1 MSVEIIKI
9 MDNKNSI
16 SKTTILA
23 IAVLTISL
31 IGCSIFLISKMKAN
45 NKSNNQGVEN
55 SMNNEVV
62 LTSEI
67 KNEISSQVDSSM
79 ANYLDHFVTSDNIGE
94 MIPYEVKEAIAQEV
108 LDMTLEKLNTNPK
121 TDSFT
126 QEEKD
131 EISKMISDALKD
143 GKNTITLGSANLS
156 NDLKKDIN
164 SEITNVINKAIKN
177 VNNSETAD
185 EAYIASLE
193 QQNAAL
199 ITNINAM
206 RAELTTMNNRIE
218 SLSSGV
224 ETAKKTAS
232 DAKSDSKS
240 GVSSDDLNNL
250 KKNLESQISSKSG
263 TISAATKQEIINA
276 ATTNVKK
283 WVEENYP
290 KE

>member
-1 MSVEIIKI
+1 
-9 MDNKNSI
+9 MDNENSI

-31 IGCSIFLISKMKAN
+31 IGCSIFLISKMRAS
-45 NKSNNQGVEN
+45 NKSNNQGIEN
-55 SMNNEVV
+55 SMNNEVA

-131 EISKMISDALKD
+131 EISKMISDAFKD
-143 GKNTITLGSANLS
+143 SKNTITLGSANLS

-164 SEITNVINKAIKN
+164 SEITDVINKAIKN
-177 VNNSETAD
+177 VNNGETAD

-263 TISAATKQEIINA
+263 TISAAAKQEIINA
-276 ATTNVKK
+276 ATANIKK

>member
-1 MSVEIIKI
+1 
-9 MDNKNSI
+9 MDNENSI

-23 IAVLTISL
+23 IAVLAISL
-31 IGCSIFLISKMKAN
+31 IGCSIFLISKIKAS
-45 NKSNNQGVEN
+45 NKSNNQSIEN
-55 SMNNEVV
+55 SMNNEVA

-131 EISKMISDALKD
+131 EISKMISDAFKD
-143 GKNTITLGSANLS
+143 SKNTITLGSANLS

-164 SEITNVINKAIKN
+164 SEITDVINKAIKN
-177 VNNSETAD
+177 VNNGETAD

-206 RAELTTMNNRIE
+206 KAELTTMNNRIE

>member
-1 MSVEIIKI
+1 
-9 MDNKNSI
+9 MDNENSI

-23 IAVLTISL
+23 IAVLAISL
-31 IGCSIFLISKMKAN
+31 IGCSIFLISKIKAS
-45 NKSNNQGVEN
+45 NKSNNQGIEN
-55 SMNNEVV
+55 SMNNEVA

-131 EISKMISDALKD
+131 EISKMISDAFKD
-143 GKNTITLGSANLS
+143 SKNTITLGSANLS

-164 SEITNVINKAIKN
+164 SEITDVINKAIKN
-177 VNNSETAD
+177 VNNGETAD

-206 RAELTTMNNRIE
+206 KAELTTMNNRIE

>member
-1 MSVEIIKI
+1 
-9 MDNKNSI
+9 MDNENSI

-23 IAVLTISL
+23 IAVLAISL
-31 IGCSIFLISKMKAN
+31 IGCSIFLISKMKAS
-45 NKSNNQGVEN
+45 NKSNNQGIEN
-55 SMNNEVV
+55 SMNNEVA

-67 KNEISSQVDSSM
+67 KNEISSQVNSSM

-131 EISKMISDALKD
+131 EISKMISDAFKD
-143 GKNTITLGSANLS
+143 SKNTITLGSANLS

-164 SEITNVINKAIKN
+164 SEITDVINKAIKN
-177 VNNSETAD
+177 VNNGETAD

-206 RAELTTMNNRIE
+206 KAELTTMNNRIE